1 METTIQAGARRTPR
15 AAWLARRSL
24 AVKLFLATSAVT
36 VLVMVLLAGVMAWQ
50 SRANAIVAVDREMSA
65 ALQGVDQSLQ
75 LVFNSASERGRELVP
90 VVQEALGGMPVLD
103 GSMMDSDEGG
113 EIPLLVVDGRIVN
126 GDTDTLMQIKQST
139 GADTAVIVR
148 HGDKWVRAA
157 TLLRNTEGNV
167 RVGSTVEPTDVLA
180 RALDKGTAFSGV
192 VQRQGKWYAVS
203 VEPFKDE
210 AGEVYGGLSVRVD
223 VDAQVQQLLTWIDQA
238 TVAEY
243 GMLGV
248 LQRSADGKGWVR
260 IAGSQGKRG
269 DNLASELSS
278 ADVAKLQALYQQP
291 DGFAQLTL
299 GEGDEASAQ
308 FLAWNT
314 VKGWDWLIYGMGNQ
328 QAFLMQSYKQLAY
341 QLGLMLI
348 GTLLI
353 SLLVG
358 WLASRTLRPVRQV
371 IEGMERLGQGDLT
384 ARIADVPPGSKNE
397 VHSLLGNL
405 RRTQQNLSRTI
416 AAVRAGVEEINI
428 GSSEIAAG
436 NSDLSSRTEE
446 QAASLQ
452 ETAASMEQL
461 AATVKQ
467 NTDHARQANTL
478 ASTASSV
485 AERGEAV
492 VSDVVHTMQRI
503 SGSSGKIGEIVTVI
517 DSIAFQ
523 TNILALNAAVEAA
536 RAGEQ
541 GKGFAVVAAEVRS
554 LAQRSAEAAKEIKKL
569 IESSISEVD
578 AGSRQVAGAGQTMQE
593 LLASVQRVTEIVKE
607 IAAAS
612 EEQSSGI
619 DQVNVA
625 VSQMDEV
632 TQQNAALVEQAAAAA
647 GSLQEQARQLA
658 QAVAVFKIAAQANV
672 VLDMQ
677 EEAQPQQRL
686 AGAPRPVDEP
696 DEPINA
702 NLQLASS

>member
-1 METTIQAGARRTPR
+1 
-15 AAWLARRSL
+15 
-24 AVKLFLATSAVT
+24 
-36 VLVMVLLAGVMAWQ
+36 
-50 SRANAIVAVDREMSA
+50 MSA

-75 LVFNSASERGRELVP
+75 LVFADASERGRELIP
-90 VVQEALGGMPVLD
+90 VVQEALGGVPVLD
-103 GSMMDSDEGG
+103 GSMMDSNEGG
-113 EIPLLVVDGRIVN
+113 EIPLLVVEGNIIN
-126 GDTDTLMQIKQST
+126 GDTDTLMQINAST
-139 GADTAVIVR
+139 GADPAIIVR

-157 TLLRNTEGNV
+157 TLLRNAEGEA
-167 RVGSTVEPTDVLA
+167 RVGSTVQANDLLA
-180 RALDKGTAFSGV
+180 RTLDKGVAFSGV
-192 VQRQGKWYAVS
+192 VQRQGKWYAMS
-203 VEPFKDE
+203 IEPLKDE
-210 AGEVYGGLSVRVD
+210 AGKVYGGLSVRVD
-223 VDAQVQQLLTWIDQA
+223 VDKQVQQLLTWVEQA

-243 GMLGV
+243 GTLGV
-248 LQRSADGKGWVR
+248 LQRAPDGKGWMR

-269 DNLASELSS
+269 GNLASEVSS
-278 ADVAKLQALYQQP
+278 TDLVTLQALYEQP
-291 DGFAQLTL
+291 EGFAQITL
-299 GEGDEASAQ
+299 GEGDNAGDQ
-308 FLAWNT
+308 FVAWST
-314 VKGWDWLIYGMGNQ
+314 VKGWNWLTYGMGDQ
-328 QAFLMQSYKQLAY
+328 HAFLMQSYKQLAY

-358 WLASRTLRPVRQV
+358 WLAARTLRPVKQV
-371 IEGMERLGQGDLT
+371 IEGMERLGQGDLS
-384 ARIADVPPGSKNE
+384 ARIADAPPASKNE
-397 VHSLLGNL
+397 VHTLLANL
-405 RRTQQNLSRTI
+405 RRTQLNLSRTI
-416 AAVRAGVEEINI
+416 ATVRASVEEINI
-428 GSSEIAAG
+428 GSSEIATG

-461 AATVKQ
+461 AATVQQ
-467 NTDHARQANTL
+467 NTDHARQANIL
-478 ASTASSV
+478 AAAASSV
-485 AERGEAV
+485 AQRGEVAV
-492 VSDVVHTMQRI
+492 TDVVHTMQRI

-541 GKGFAVVAAEVRS
+541 GKGFAVVASEVRS

-569 IESSISEVD
+569 IETSLSEID
-578 AGSRQVAGAGQTMQE
+578 AGSRQVSGAGDTMQE
-593 LLASVQRVTEIVKE
+593 LLSSVQRVTEIVKE

-658 QAVAVFKIAAQANV
+658 QAVAVFKIAASANV
-672 VLDMQ
+672 VLDIQ
-677 EEAQPQQRL
+677 DAAQPQQGQAEAYSSDHEADTLSSANLRL
-686 AGAPRPVDEP
+686 A
-696 DEPINA
+696 
-702 NLQLASS
+702 ST

>member
-1 METTIQAGARRTPR
+1 METSNQTGASRTPTDSG
-15 AAWLARRSL
+15 WLARQSL
-24 AVKLFLATSAVT
+24 SVKLFLATSTVT
-36 VLVMVLLAGVMAWQ
+36 IVVMVIIAGVMAWQ
-50 SRANAIVAVDREMSA
+50 IRANAVVAVDREMSA

-75 LVFNSASERGRELVP
+75 LVFNSASQRGQELIPVVRREL
-90 VVQEALGGMPVLD
+90 GGVPVLD
-103 GSMMDSDEGG
+103 GSMMDTDEGG
-113 EIPLLVVDGRIVN
+113 EIPLLIVDDRIIN
-126 GDTDTLMQIKQST
+126 GDTDTLMRINEST
-139 GADTAVIVR
+139 GADPAIIVR
-148 HGDKWVRAA
+148 SGDKWVRAA
-157 TLLRNTEGNV
+157 TLLRNAEGAL
-167 RVGSTVEPTDVLA
+167 RLGSTIEAHDILA
-180 RALDKGTAFSGV
+180 RTLDRGEPFSGV
-192 VQRQGKWYAVS
+192 VQRNGKWYAMS
-203 VEPFKDE
+203 IDPLKDE
-210 AGEVYGGLSVRVD
+210 TGTVYGGLSVRVD
-223 VDAQVQQLLTWIDQA
+223 VDQQIQQLLTWIDTA
-238 TVAEY
+238 TVAEF
-243 GMLGV
+243 GTLGV
-248 LQRSADGKGWVR
+248 LQRAPDGKDWIR

-269 DNLASELSS
+269 ANLATEVS
-278 ADVAKLQALYQQP
+278 ASDLAALQALYAQP
-291 DGFAQLTL
+291 KGFAQVTL
-299 GEGDEASAQ
+299 GQGDDATAQ
-308 FLAWNT
+308 FIAWDT
-314 VKGWDWLIYGMGNQ
+314 VAGWDWLMYGVGDQ
-328 QAFLMQSYKQLAY
+328 HAFLMESYKQLAY

-358 WLASRTLRPVRQV
+358 WLAAKTLRPVRQV
-371 IEGMERLGQGDLT
+371 IDGMERLGQGDLT
-384 ARIADVPPGSKNE
+384 ARIADVPSASKNE
-397 VHSLLGNL
+397 IHTLLGNL
-405 RRTQQNLSRTI
+405 RRTQQNLARTI
-416 AAVRAGVEEINI
+416 AAVRASVEEINI
-428 GSSEIAAG
+428 GSTEIAAG

-478 ASTASSV
+478 ASAASSV
-485 AERGEAV
+485 AHRDEEV
-492 VSDVVHTMQRI
+492 VSEVVNTMQRI

-541 GKGFAVVAAEVRS
+541 GKGFAVVASEVRS

-569 IESSISEVD
+569 IESSITEVD
-578 AGSRQVAGAGQTMQE
+578 AGSRQVAGAGDTMKE
-593 LLASVQRVTEIVKE
+593 LLTSVQRVTEIVKE
-607 IAAAS
+607 ISSAS

-647 GSLQEQARQLA
+647 ASLQEQARQLA
-658 QAVAVFKIAAQANV
+658 EAVAVFKISANANV

-677 EEAQPQQRL
+677 DSRAQRL
-686 AGAPRPVDEP
+686 GSASRP
-696 DEPINA
+696 DEDDQAMNV